1 MVSDNQELDRPKGGR
16 IVKILALDSQTGLQ
30 VSQHPSTQITDPFSS
45 TGLYG
50 QSIQQPPFNLE
61 QLVMLAEAH
70 PIHAASIEQ
79 KVTDI
84 IASGVQFEPPDMEE
98 DAEQNEDEMKGEKA
112 LLDEWWE
119 SLFEEFTSLES
130 MTAVWTDFETVGW
143 GAFEIVRDVNSILRR
158 LYHVPG
164 HTLRA
169 HRGGQIF
176 AQHRHGRIVYFKR
189 WGAEDDR
196 PILISNGHVA
206 PKGTKPDKIASEI
219 LVFRK
224 PSRRSSWYGIPTYVS
239 GIGHIALG
247 IAGRDFNV
255 KFFEN
260 FREPRHLVIF
270 TGLDDDVEQ
279 AANDIEEIWKIQ
291 LRGEPHHNVFI
302 PLTGDTKVQVIKM
315 GTPMNEMHF
324 ARLMEVSDGEILVA
338 HRMPPDRLGIQKRG
352 FLGGNVAAVV
362 NQIYKDGVV
371 AKGQAV
377 AESRLQR
384 FVETEFE
391 RSHEKEL
398 HHKVSLEELDVTDE
412 KVDADIAIAYAKS
425 GLFTLN
431 ELRARLGEPR
441 HEPFADMTLPEYL
454 VSIGA
459 PAQMVA
465 AAGIQSDGLDHD
477 RALLNSEVQ
486 RRLDDIDGLLEE
498 VLGGGVEEAHAALTG
513 GGNGNLPVE

>member
-1 MVSDNQELDRPKGGR
+1 MVSDNQELDRPRGGR
-16 IVKILALDSQTGLQ
+16 IVKVLALDSQTGLK
-30 VSQHPSTQITDPFSS
+30 VPDFPSTQITDPFSS

-50 QSIQQPPFNLE
+50 ASLQQPPFNLE
-61 QLVMLAEAH
+61 QLVMLAESH

-84 IASGVQFEPPDMEE
+84 IASGVQFEPIEE
-98 DAEQNEDEMKGEKA
+98 EEGETNEEEMKGEKA
-112 LLDEWWE
+112 LLEEWWE
-119 SLFEEFTSLES
+119 SLFDEFTPLES
-130 MTAVWTDFETVGW
+130 LTAVWTDFETVGW
-143 GAFEIVRDVNSILRR
+143 GAFEVVRDVNGILRR

-189 WGAEDDR
+189 WGTDDER
-196 PILISNGHVA
+196 PILMSNGRVA
-206 PKGTKPDKIASEI
+206 PKGTKPDKLASEL

-224 PSRRSSWYGIPTYVS
+224 PSRRSSWYGIPTYVA

-255 KFFEN
+255 KFFQN
-260 FREPRHLVIF
+260 FREPRHLVVF
-270 TGLDDDVEQ
+270 TGLDEDVEQ
-279 AANDIEEIWKIQ
+279 ASNDIEEIWKIQ
-291 LRGEPHHNVFI
+291 LRGEPHHNIFI

-352 FLGGNVAAVV
+352 FLGGTVAQVV
-362 NQIYKDGVV
+362 NAIYKDGVV
-371 AKGQAV
+371 AKGQDI

-384 FVETEFE
+384 FVEVEFE
-391 RSHEKEL
+391 KSHEQEL

-412 KVDADIAIAYAKS
+412 KLDADISIAYAKS

-431 ELRARLGEPR
+431 ELRVRLGEPR
-441 HEPFADMTLPEYL
+441 HEPFGEMTLPEYL

-465 AAGIQSDGLDHD
+465 SMGGNGLDSD
-477 RALLNSEVQ
+477 RALLNAEVQ

-498 VLGGGVEEAHAALTG
+498 ALGGGAGEAHAALTG